1 MMWPFRGR
9 SLEDLSIETLTTSHA
24 QAMADIHAATF
35 KPAWTDGEFFDL
47 LDNANVGGVALME
60 QATKGGAMLGF
71 ALVRVAD
78 EEAEILTIAVTPNWQ
93 NYGVGQRLM
102 LAVLANLHAD
112 RVSKLFLEVG
122 EDNKSAVALYKRVG
136 FEQVAIRKNY
146 YNLGE
151 GKKSHAL
158 VMSRDVG

>member
-9 SLEDLSIETLTTSHA
+9 SLEDLGVETLNTSHA

-35 KPAWTDGEFFDL
+35 KPAWTDGEFVDF
-47 LDNANVGGVALME
+47 LDNANVGGVALIE

-71 ALVRVAD
+71 ALVRVTD
-78 EEAEILTIAVTPNWQ
+78 EEAEILTIAVAPNWQ
-93 NYGVGQRLM
+93 NHGVGQRLM
-102 LAVLANLHAD
+102 HTVLANLHAD
-112 RVSKLFLEVG
+112 RVSNLFLEVD
-122 EDNKSAVALYKRVG
+122 EENKSAIALYKRVG

-158 VMSRDVG
+158 VMRRDVG

>member
-9 SLEDLSIETLTTSHA
+9 SLENLGSETLSSSHA
-24 QAMADIHAATF
+24 QAMADIHADTF
-35 KPAWTDGEFFDL
+35 RPAWTDGEFANL

-60 QATKGGAMLGF
+60 QATQGGAMLGF
-71 ALVRVAD
+71 ALVRVTA
-78 EEAEILTIAVTPNWQ
+78 EEAEILTIAVTPKWQ
-93 NYGVGQRLM
+93 NQGVGQRLM
-102 LAVLANLHAD
+102 YMVLANLHAD
-112 RVSKLFLEVG
+112 RVSKLFLEVD
-122 EDNKSAVALYKRVG
+122 EANKSAVALYKRVG

-158 VMSRDVG
+158 VMRRDVG